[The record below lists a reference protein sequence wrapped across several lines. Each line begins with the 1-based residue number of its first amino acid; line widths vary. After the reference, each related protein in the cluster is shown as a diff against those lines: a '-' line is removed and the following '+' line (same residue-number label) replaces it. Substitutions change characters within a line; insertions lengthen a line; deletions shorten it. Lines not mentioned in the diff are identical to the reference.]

1 MKRILLTINEFD
13 LYQYLT
19 VFDDNNIIIDYSK
32 ITIREIPFAV
42 CQAVKKYNIQEINLQ
57 ETEYTKK
64 IEQRIKNKAI
74 ESYENNNLIF
84 KHI

>member
-1 MKRILLTINEFD
+1 M
-13 LYQYLT
+13 
-19 VFDDNNIIIDYSK
+19 
-32 ITIREIPFAV
+32 A
-42 CQAVKKYNIQEINLQ
+42 KKYNIQEIDLQ

-74 ESYENNNLIF
+74 ESYQNNNLIF